1 MTSLWQDMVHGFQ
14 MLLKKPGLTVVAA
27 LSLAL
32 GIGANTVIFSLIN
45 GTLLRPLAFS
55 DPDRLMVVWKTPVG
69 HPDQRN
75 AVNVSSY
82 FAIRD
87 RNASFESLGVFN
99 GAPANIGAEQNGAPA
114 ERINGQTFSSSM
126 FKVIGAKP
134 RMGRIFTPEEERT
147 GDTPAPVVIISD
159 RLWQSHFNRDPNVVG
174 KTLVMDTTP
183 ITVIGVMPADFNF
196 FDDDA
201 DFWIPQPLSRLQIQ
215 SKSGFLVLVARLKK
229 DVSMKQAQAE
239 MAGIAAQLAS
249 GDPERNQGM
258 TAQVQSLQEAAYGG
272 LKQPLLLLQ
281 GAVVFVLLIGCANVA
296 GLMLARAATRRTEM
310 AVRTALGAGRSRIVR
325 QLVTESVP
333 LAILG
338 GVLGVFLAWA
348 GLKLI
353 LVAAPEYLKTLNI
366 SLDASVLGFTA
377 LIAILTAVVFGLV
390 PAIQASNP
398 DLVSSLKESG
408 RSGTDSA
415 TRQHLRSA
423 LVTLQIGLALVLLIG
438 AGLMINS
445 FLRVQHKDL
454 GADPKGL
461 LTFEFRF
468 PQGETIKPY
477 SRYRGV
483 GLWDV
488 SPQTGMTFER
498 VLERMQGLPGVIS
511 AAGINRPPLSGGG
524 ISMPFLIEGHPVPP
538 PSSASGGGSQE
549 QGQMADYFAITANY
563 FGTMRVPILR
573 GRDFNSQDTAAAPPA
588 IIVSET
594 FAKRFF
600 PNEDPIGK
608 RITLDFVPDEKPR
621 EIIAVVGDTVANRFQ
636 KQGTPGAPVMYVPH
650 RQQTP
655 RWLGPYWN
663 DRASMTFVL
672 RTTGDPLS
680 LVPAVRRAAAEVD
693 PNKPA
698 ANLRT
703 VENYLDQQVQS
714 LRLYILLLGAF
725 GAIAAVLA
733 AIGIYG
739 VMAYSVAERTRE
751 IGIRMALGAGGREVL
766 RLVVRQ
772 ALILIA
778 IGLGL
783 GLAGSFALTRMVQS
797 ALYGVTATDPAT
809 FTGVSLLLI
818 VVALIA
824 CLVPTRRAVR
834 VDPTVALRYE

>member
-1 MTSLWQDMVHGFQ
+1 MTSLWQDLAHGFQ
-14 MLLKKPGLTVVAA
+14 MLRKKPGLTAVAA

-45 GTLLRPLAFS
+45 GTLLRPLAFA
-55 DPDRLMVVWKTPVG
+55 DPDRLVVVWKTPAG

-75 AVNVSSY
+75 NVNVSSY

-87 RNASFESLGVFN
+87 HSNSFESVGVFN
-99 GAPANIGAEQNGAPA
+99 GALANIGAEQDGAPA
-114 ERINGQTFSSSM
+114 ERINGETFSPSM

-134 RMGRIFTPEEERT
+134 RLGRIFAEDEAQI
-147 GDTPAPVVIISD
+147 DNAAPVVIISD
-159 RLWQSHFNRDPNVVG
+159 RFWRSHFNRDPNVVG
-174 KTLVMDTTP
+174 KTLIMDKMP
-183 ITVIGVMPADFNF
+183 NTVIGVMPADFNF
-196 FDDDA
+196 FSDDTDY
-201 DFWIPQPLSRLQIQ
+201 WVPQPLSRLQVQ
-215 SKSGFLVLVARLKK
+215 SKTGFLVLVARLKK
-229 DVSMKQAQAE
+229 GVPMKQAQAE
-239 MAGIAAQLAS
+239 MEGIAAQLAS
-249 GDPERNQGM
+249 GDPERNSGM

-281 GAVVFVLLIGCANVA
+281 GAVAFVLLIGCANVA
-296 GLMLARAATRRTEM
+296 GLMLARAASRRTEM
-310 AVRTALGAGRSRIVR
+310 AVRTALGAGRGRIVR

-338 GVLGVFLAWA
+338 GILGVFLAWG
-348 GLKLI
+348 GLKLF
-353 LVAAPEYLKTLNI
+353 VAGEPEGFLKTVNF
-366 SLDASVLGFTA
+366 SLDGEVLGFTL
-377 LIAILTAVVFGLV
+377 LIAILTAVVFGVV
-390 PAIQASNP
+390 PAIQASKP
-398 DLVSSLKESG
+398 DLVSSLKETG

-415 TRQHLRSA
+415 ARQHLRSA
-423 LVTLQIGLALVLLIG
+423 LVTLQIALALVLLIG

-488 SPQTGMTFER
+488 SPQTAITYDR
-498 VLERMQGLPGVIS
+498 VLERMQGLPGVTS

-524 ISMPFLIEGHPVPP
+524 IPMPFLIEGRPAPP
-538 PSSASGGGSQE
+538 PSSASGGGSQQ
-549 QGQMADYFAITANY
+549 QGQTADYFAITQNY
-563 FGTMRVPILR
+563 FGTMKIPILR
-573 GRDFNSQDTAAAPPA
+573 GRDFTAQDTAAAPPVT
-588 IIVSET
+588 IVSQI
-594 FAKRFF
+594 FVKRFF
-600 PNEDPIGK
+600 PNEEPIGK
-608 RITLDFVPDEKPR
+608 RITLDFVPDERPR
-621 EIIAVVGDTVANRFQ
+621 EIVGVVGDTVANRFQ
-636 KQGTPGAPVMYVPH
+636 KQGTPGAPVLYVPH

-655 RWLGPYWN
+655 RWLGPSWN
-663 DRASMTFVL
+663 DRAAMTFVL

-680 LVPAVRRAAAEVD
+680 LIPAVRHAAAEVD

-703 VENYLDQQVQS
+703 VEQNLDQQVQY
-714 LRLYILLLGAF
+714 LRLYILLLGIF

-751 IGIRMALGAGGREVL
+751 IGIRMALGAGGRDVL

-783 GLAGSFALTRMVQS
+783 GLAGSFALTRVIQNS
-797 ALYGVTATDPAT
+797 LYGVTATDPAT
-809 FTGVSLLLI
+809 FGGVSLLLTL
-818 VVALIA
+818 VALFA

>member
-1 MTSLWQDMVHGFQ
+1 MTSLWQDLLHGFQ
-14 MLLKKPGLTVVAA
+14 MLLKKPGLTAVAA

-45 GTLLRPLAFS
+45 GTLLRPLAFM
-55 DPDRLMVVWKTPVG
+55 DPDRLVVVWKTPVG

-75 AVNVSSY
+75 NVNVSSY

-87 RNASFESLGVFN
+87 HNSSFESVGVFN
-99 GAPANIGAEQNGAPA
+99 GAPANLGAEQNGAPA
-114 ERINGQTFSSSM
+114 ERINGETFSPSM
-126 FKVIGAKP
+126 FKVIGAQP
-134 RMGRIFTPEEERT
+134 RLGRIFTDDE
-147 GDTPAPVVIISD
+147 DQVDNAAPVVIISD
-159 RLWQSHFNRDPNVVG
+159 RLWQRHFNRDPNVVG
-174 KTLVMDTTP
+174 KTLMMDLKP
-183 ITVIGVMPADFNF
+183 ITVIGVMPAGFTF
-196 FDDDA
+196 FSDDT
-201 DFWIPQPLSRLQIQ
+201 DFWVPQPLSRLQVQ

-229 DVSMKQAQAE
+229 GVAMKQAQAE

-258 TAQVQSLQEAAYGG
+258 SAQVQSLQEAAYGG

-281 GAVVFVLLIGCANVA
+281 GAVAFVLLIGCANVA
-296 GLMLARAATRRTEM
+296 GLMLARAASRRTEI
-310 AVRTALGAGRSRIVR
+310 AVRTALGAGRGRIIR

-338 GVLGVFLAWA
+338 GALGVLLAWG
-348 GLKLI
+348 GLKLVLI
-353 LVAAPEYLKTLNI
+353 AAPQYLKTLDI
-366 SLDASVLGFTA
+366 SLDAAVLGFTA
-377 LIAILTAVVFGLV
+377 LIAILTAVVFGVV
-390 PAIQASNP
+390 PAIQASKL
-398 DLVSSLKESG
+398 DLVGSLKETG
-408 RSGTDSA
+408 RSGTESA
-415 TRQHLRSA
+415 ARQHLRSA

-445 FLRVQHKDL
+445 FVRVRSKDL

-468 PQGETIKPY
+468 PQGEAIKPY

-488 SPQTGMTFER
+488 SPQTGMTYDR
-498 VLERMQGLPGVIS
+498 VLERMRGLPGVVS
-511 AAGINRPPLSGGG
+511 AAAINRPPLNGGG
-524 ISMPFLIEGHPVPP
+524 ISMPFLIEGRPAPP

-549 QGQMADYFAITANY
+549 QGQTADYFAITANY
-563 FGTMRVPILR
+563 FGTMKIPILR
-573 GRDFNSQDTAAAPPA
+573 GRDFTAQDTDAAPPV
-588 IIVSET
+588 IIVSQT

-600 PNEDPIGK
+600 PTEDPLGK
-608 RITLDFVPDEKPR
+608 RLTLDFVPDEKPR
-621 EIIAVVGDTVANRFQ
+621 EIVAVVGDTVGNRFQ
-636 KQGTPGAPVMYVPH
+636 KQEAPVLYVPH

-663 DRASMTFVL
+663 DRAAMIFVL
-672 RTTGDPLS
+672 RGTGDPLS
-680 LVPAVRRAAAEVD
+680 LIPAVRHAAAEVD

-703 VENYLDQQVQS
+703 VEQNLDQQVQD
-714 LRLYILLLGAF
+714 LRLYILLLGIF
-725 GAIAAVLA
+725 GVIAAVLA

-751 IGIRMALGAGGREVL
+751 IGIRMALGAGGKDVL
-766 RLVVRQ
+766 TLVVRQ

-783 GLAGSFALTRMVQS
+783 GLAGSFALTRVVQS

-809 FTGVSLLLI
+809 FTGVSLLLTL
-818 VVALIA
+818 VALFA